1 MTFSQWYL
9 RSGLGGYDAASL
21 GVWFPAFEN
30 NILPE
35 LVQVDVEV
43 V

>member
-1 MTFSQWYL
+1 MVVFDG
-9 RSGLGGYDAASL
+9 SGPEGCDATSL
-21 GVWFPAFEN
+21 GAWFPAFQN

-43 V
+43 M